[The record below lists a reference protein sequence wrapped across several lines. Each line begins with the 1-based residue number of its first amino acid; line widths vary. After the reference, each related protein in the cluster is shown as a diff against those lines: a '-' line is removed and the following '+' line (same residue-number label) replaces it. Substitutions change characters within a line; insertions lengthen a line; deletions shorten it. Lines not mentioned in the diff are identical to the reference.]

1 MKTML
6 PVWIGL
12 FLFILSACSTELGT
26 GVEGL
31 SNEELTPKALVEQ
44 AEAKYAEYLAANDGD
59 RAAATEKTAAYLRE
73 LPNMKEVTVRGSDN
87 LFVIM
92 EDGSE
97 LLLMLGKDRL

>member
-1 MKTML
+1 MKTLL

-26 GVEGL
+26 GVEGR
-31 SNEELTPKALVEQ
+31 SNEALTPKALVEE